1 MANFLAQIIP
11 VQWFRLARI
20 LALVSFGGMAASA
33 QSLDVLA
40 SNYRKT
46 PTPKTRAALLSFAN
60 VHSNDKNGALAFLV
74 LGATEIDQRQFG
86 DALQHLKAAH
96 RHLSKLE
103 DYIAYLSAVAQSEL
117 REFPETE
124 HTLSPVWQS
133 TPPSPLAGK
142 SVALE
147 VYSYLETASAKKAI
161 ALVEQHRAD
170 LSEPQAELLLAR
182 SHEADGNG
190 SAATL
195 HYQKIYAEF
204 PLSKEA
210 SDAESALAHY
220 TLPPAKSLLTR
231 CLKLIEGGDYS
242 RARREL
248 TSLLPQLSGADL
260 ELARVRIGAAQYLA
274 KENKGA
280 HDYLNALHLTTPE
293 FEAER
298 LYHLQE
304 SARRLDRIDEMNA
317 TLAKLKA
324 YPRSNWRL
332 LALIAAANYY
342 ASHNQMES
350 AESLYRTCYGEF
362 PSDPQSAQCHW
373 KIVWAEYLRDP
384 SRSSGLFQEHLKR
397 YPESE
402 RASTALYFSGRVAE
416 AKSDGATA
424 RAYYDEI
431 NNWFPNYYY
440 AMLARERLRMPAVA
454 SAAASPDV
462 AKFLAALPLPRRNRT
477 ENFVP
482 SSATKERIERA
493 ELLASASLDDFADSE
508 LRYSAKVDGQPQL
521 MAVELAEL
529 ASRRDAPDQ
538 GIRYIKRF
546 APGYLS
552 MSIASAPDKFWRLA
566 FPLPYRKALE
576 EYCREHSLD
585 PFVVAALIR
594 QESEFNVKAV
604 SRANARGLTQ
614 VMPATGRELG
624 RKLNIPRY
632 QTSMLFTPETNL
644 KIGTYYLKV
653 LLDQL
658 NGKWEETL
666 ASYNAGKSRVNS
678 WVAAANYHEPAE
690 FVESIPFTE
699 TRLYVQSV
707 MRNAEVYRR
716 LYGQKA
722 R

>member
-1 MANFLAQIIP
+1 VRAI
-11 VQWFRLARI
+11 
-20 LALVSFGGMAASA
+20 ALVSLCAIAVSA
-33 QSLDVLA
+33 QSLDILA

-46 PTPKTRAALLSFAN
+46 PTPKSRAALLNFAN
-60 VHSNDKNGALAFLV
+60 AHSNDKNGALAFLV

-96 RHLSKLE
+96 KHLPKLA

-124 HTLSPVWQS
+124 KTLAPVWQS
-133 TPPSPLAGK
+133 TPPSPLTGK
-142 SVALE
+142 SVGLE
-147 VYSYLETASAKKAI
+147 VNSYLETANAKKAI
-161 ALVEQHRAD
+161 ALVQQHLSD
-170 LSEPQAELLLAR
+170 LTEPQAELLLAR
-182 SHEADGNG
+182 GYEADGNG
-190 SAATL
+190 SAATV
-195 HYQKIYAEF
+195 HYQKTYVEF
-204 PLSKEA
+204 PMSREA

-220 TLPPAKSLLTR
+220 TLPQPKSLLTR

-242 RARREL
+242 RARREMAP
-248 TSLLPQLSGADL
+248 LLPQLSGADL
-260 ELARVRIGAAQYLA
+260 ELARIRMGAAQYLA
-274 KENKGA
+274 RDNKGA
-280 HDYLNALHLTTPE
+280 HEYLNSLHVTAPE
-293 FEAER
+293 LEAER
-298 LYHLQE
+298 LYYLQE
-304 SARRLDRIDEMNA
+304 SSRRLDRIDEMNA

-324 YPRSNWRL
+324 YPQSQWRL
-332 LALIAAANYY
+332 QGLIGAANYY
-342 ASHNQMES
+342 ASHGQPES
-350 AESLYRTCYGEF
+350 AEPLYRTCYEAF

-416 AKSDGATA
+416 AKSDAGTA
-424 RAYYDEI
+424 RAYYEEI
-431 NNWFPNYYY
+431 NNWYPNYYY
-440 AMLARERLRMPAVA
+440 AMLARERLRMPGVA
-454 SAAASPDV
+454 SATPSADAS
-462 AKFLAALPLPRRNRT
+462 KFLAALPLQRRNRT

-482 SSATKERIERA
+482 TSTTKERIERA
-493 ELLASASLDDFADSE
+493 ELLASAGLDDFADAE
-508 LRYSAKVDGQPQL
+508 LRYGAKVDGQPQL

-529 ASRRDAPDQ
+529 ANRRDAPDQ

-566 FPLPYRKALE
+566 FPLPYRKPLE

-585 PFVVAALIR
+585 PFLVAALIR
-594 QESEFNVKAV
+594 QESEFNTKAV

-624 RKLNIPRY
+624 RKLKIPRY
-632 QTSMLFTPETNL
+632 QTSMLFTPEMNL

-653 LLDQL
+653 LFDQL
-658 NGKWEETL
+658 HGKWEETL
-666 ASYNAGKSRVNS
+666 ASYNAGKGRVNT
-678 WVAAANYHEPAE
+678 WVASNNYREPAE
-690 FVESIPFTE
+690 FVESIPFSE

-707 MRNAEVYRR
+707 LRNAEVYRR
-716 LYGQKA
+716 LYAVKTA
-722 R
+722 P